1 MSSQQIQPTDE
12 SLPSL
17 DLPAGA
23 LPVSHPNYVHDVET
37 DPPEIEPVEHRL
49 RVDFIDG
56 GPLTPHPL
64 HGSHQSRPRRYA
76 DRTLTEIYQAE
87 QRYYPTLP
95 DGKEFADAPA
105 FLRNE
110 LAPYFAELREIQHR
124 RFEWYTEHIPNNLDQ
139 VLDTVESLY
148 PYDSGGPFHDVNTW
162 IGFVIVADET
172 STGAYA
178 SEHAL
183 DEEYVVHE
191 GDLDDY
197 ASPTEYGILLPAP
210 LLAGEYNSGSQY
222 SLIPWSD
229 GLVCACPYKQ
239 KRPSRVMC
247 KHELA
252 ATIRL
257 ANEDGYVLPVDDGVG
272 VPQRA
277 RRFVSP
283 TIAAQHTPKIPRDSQ
298 DV

>member
-17 DLPAGA
+17 DLPSGA

-87 QRYYPTLP
+87 QRYYPLLP
-95 DGKEFADAPA
+95 DRKEFTDAPA

-110 LAPYFAELREIQHR
+110 LAPYLAELREIQHR
-124 RFEWYTEHIPNNLDQ
+124 RFEWYTEHIPRNLDQ
-139 VLDTVESLY
+139 ILDTVESLY
-148 PYDSGGPFHDVNTW
+148 PSADREAFDDANRW
-162 IGFVIVADET
+162 IGTVIVPTETPTDEF
-172 STGAYA
+172 ANK
-178 SEHAL
+178 L
-183 DEEYVVHE
+183 DIDEQYVVHE
-191 GDLDDY
+191 MDLDDQT
-197 ASPTEYGILLPAP
+197 APSEYGISLPAP
-210 LLAGEYNSGSQY
+210 LLVGEYNSQSRY

-257 ANEDGYVLPVDDGVG
+257 ADEDQYVLPVDSGVD

-283 TIAAQHTPKIPRDSQ
+283 TIAAQHMPRPPRED
-298 DV
+298 